1 MEKINEKI
9 FEKINPTIEALGYE
23 IVDVEYLKKGSDATL
38 TVYIDKVPVGISLD
52 DCEKVS
58 IAIDPLLDELNP
70 TNDEPYTFN
79 VSSPGL
85 DRPFKK
91 QRDFERNYG
100 KEVEI
105 KLYAPMQGKKIFEGV
120 LVSHNDNVTEIELD
134 GKQVKIENSKI
145 AIARPLVKFE

>member
-1 MEKINEKI
+1 MEKITDKVY
-9 FEKINPTIEALGYE
+9 EKINPTIIQLGYE
-23 IVDVEYLKKGSDATL
+23 IVDVEFVKKGNDATL
-38 TVYIDKVPVGISLD
+38 IIYIDNVPTGISLD

-58 IAIDPLLDELNP
+58 VAIDPLLDELNP
-70 TNDEPYTFN
+70 TNDEPYTLN

-105 KLYAPMQGKKIFEGV
+105 KLYAPMQGKKIYEGT
-120 LVSHNDNVTEIELD
+120 LISHNENVTEIECE
-134 GKQVKIENSKI
+134 GKQIKIENNKI

>member
-1 MEKINEKI
+1 MNKITDAI
-9 FEKINPTIEALGYE
+9 YEKINPAVEELGYE
-23 IVDVEYLKKGSDATL
+23 VVDIEFIKKGTDSTL
-38 TVYIDKVPVGISLD
+38 TVYIDNVPNGVSLD

-58 IAIDPLLDELNP
+58 ITIDPLLDELNP
-70 TNDEPYTFN
+70 TNDEPYTLN

-105 KLYAPMQGKKIFEGV
+105 KLYAPMLGKKIYEGK
-120 LVSHNDNVTEIELD
+120 LIAHNDNVTEIESE
-134 GKQVKIENSKI
+134 GKQVKIENNKI